1 MRCWNI
7 IDAARVDT
15 KSCPFDFAKPCRSIT
30 ITAIWSLFKTMKPI
44 SVDNAAKIV
53 GVSSATMRNWAK
65 AGHIAPVK
73 TMPLSFSEM
82 EVFGLKNQLSSG
94 SLHKL
99 KTRANKVRS
108 EENILPSE
116 YASNN
121 AFVEKIK
128 AIIDLVNRH
137 KLDIEVILFVASLRL
152 LEIEE
157 EVIREPSSNI
167 FDFNSF
173 KAWRRSSTKIEIE
186 KWRYSLG
193 NVVCKD
199 QYTIIYDLLTSAAG
213 DDYLGLLYQ
222 CLCVE
227 GQKSEGGAYYTPS
240 EIVENS
246 LHQFANTS
254 HAIFLDPCCGTG
266 KYLVCA
272 AKLLQLRPENIY
284 GFDIDATA
292 VRLARINLLMAF
304 KRHEFS
310 PHIHCLDSLN
320 DLATGEIFCETNDLI
335 GAIDIIATNPPWGA
349 YKNGGVLP
357 QFSHQIKSGETF
369 SMFLAKSLD
378 LLRNGGQLSFVLPE
392 SILKIKTHADIRKV
406 ILGQG
411 SIKKIVK
418 LGRQFTGVFTPA
430 VRLDFIKGEPNPNWL
445 VSVEENENISRVE
458 QERFLSNDNYA
469 FDIDV
474 SINEEILLNKI
485 YATAHL
491 TLFKNAEWAL
501 GIVTGDNKKYILDAH
516 EERSEAVF
524 RGADIHQFRMGEPR
538 SFVCFTPSNFQQ
550 VAPERFFRLPE
561 KLVYRFISKTLV
573 FAYDDKQRLT
583 LNSANI
589 LAPRIP
595 GISIKVALAYL
606 NSSVF
611 QYVFKKKFSTHKVLR
626 GDLEKLPFP
635 VITKYVHGKIE
646 GMVES
651 ILEGSGE
658 HKDVDEFI
666 FSTFHLSSEDAALI
680 RSEVRN

>member
-1 MRCWNI
+1 
-7 IDAARVDT
+7 
-15 KSCPFDFAKPCRSIT
+15 
-30 ITAIWSLFKTMKPI
+30 MKQI
-44 SVDNAAKIV
+44 SVDHAAKIV

-65 AGHIAPVK
+65 AGHIAPAK
-73 TMPLSFSEM
+73 TRPLSFLEM
-82 EVFGLKNQLSSG
+82 EVLSLKNQLGSG
-94 SLHKL
+94 SLQKL

-121 AFVEKIK
+121 DLAENIK
-128 AIIDLVNRH
+128 TIIDLVNRN
-137 KLDIEVILFVASLRL
+137 KLDIEIVLFVASLRL
-152 LEIEE
+152 LEIDEE
-157 EVIREPSSNI
+157 MVREPATDI

-173 KAWRRSSTKIEIE
+173 KAWRRNSTKVEIE

-193 NVVCKD
+193 NVESKD
-199 QYTIIYDLLTSAAG
+199 QYATIYDLLTSIVG

-222 CLCVE
+222 CLFVE

-240 EIVENS
+240 KIVEDS
-246 LHQFANTS
+246 LHQFANSKHET
-254 HAIFLDPCCGTG
+254 FLDPCCGTG
-266 KYLVCA
+266 KYLIYA
-272 AKLLQLRPENIY
+272 ARLLQLRPENIY

-292 VRLARINLLMAF
+292 VRLARINLLRAF
-304 KRHEFS
+304 KYHEFS

-320 DLATGEIFCETNDLI
+320 DVATGEMFCETNNLI

-349 YKNGGVLP
+349 YKNCGVLP

-369 SMFLAKSLD
+369 SMFLAKSLN

-392 SILKIKTHADIRKV
+392 SILRIKTHADIRKV
-406 ILGQG
+406 LLDQG
-411 SIKKIVK
+411 RISKIAK
-418 LGRQFTGVFTPA
+418 LGRQFTGVFTP
-430 VRLDFIKGEPNPNWL
+430 VIRLDFIKGAPNPNWL
-445 VSVEENENISRVE
+445 VSIEENKNVSRVE

-469 FDIDV
+469 FDVDV
-474 SINEEILLNKI
+474 SANEEILLNKI
-485 YATAHL
+485 YATNHL

-501 GIVTGDNKKYILDAH
+501 GIVTGDNNRYILDSH

-524 RGADIHQFRMGEPR
+524 RGADVHQYRLGEPR
-538 SFVCFTPSNFQQ
+538 SFIHFTPNNFQQ

-589 LAPRIP
+589 LIPRIP
-595 GISIKVALAYL
+595 DISIKVALAYL

-626 GDLEKLPFP
+626 GDIEKLPFP
-635 VITKYVHGKIE
+635 VITKYVQDKIE

-651 ILEGSGE
+651 ILDGSGVRE
-658 HKDVDEFI
+658 EVDEFI